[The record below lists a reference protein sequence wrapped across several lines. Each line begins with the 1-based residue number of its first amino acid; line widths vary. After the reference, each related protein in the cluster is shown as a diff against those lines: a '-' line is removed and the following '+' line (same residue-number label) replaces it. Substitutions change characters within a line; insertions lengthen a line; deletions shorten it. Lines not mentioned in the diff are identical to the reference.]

1 MKRYINP
8 ETYDIA
14 VIGAGHAGIEAALA
28 AARLGMRVA
37 IFAIN
42 LDSVGNMPCN
52 PCIGGTGKGQLVR
65 ELDAMGGEMGRAAD
79 ETSIQTRM
87 LNKGKGAAVY
97 SLRAQVDRM
106 AYRNRMKRTL
116 ESTPGLDLKQGEIV
130 AVERASAKSVILS
143 EREARAEGS
152 HTLSDRLHKEGDSSP
167 CGLGMTDNEAASGG
181 DTSSVTADAVPPS
194 PQGEGKWRVVT
205 RLGAVYNCRAVII
218 ATGTY
223 LKGRIYVGETS
234 YDGGP
239 DGMFASGPLS
249 ASLAKLGVPLRRF
262 KTGTPCRINR
272 STVDLEAME
281 RQPGDFMPEPFSFE
295 TTKHVRNDSDC
306 FVTYTNEQTHE
317 IIRENLGRS
326 PLYGGAITGVGP
338 RYCPSIEDKVVRF
351 PDRERHQ
358 LFLEPTGADTGEMY
372 LQGLSSSLPEE
383 VQLRMVRTIK
393 GLEHAVFMRTGYAIE
408 YDCTDPTALLPTLE
422 FRDLPGLYGAGQ
434 FNGTSGYEE
443 AAAQG
448 FVAGVN
454 AALKLKGEPPL
465 VLTRD
470 GSYIGTLIDDLV
482 TRGTNEPYRMMT
494 SRSEYRLTLRQDN
507 ADERLT
513 PVGRRVGLID
523 TARWRRFKAK
533 YRRVD
538 AEEQRLKNTV
548 VAPSERLNA
557 YLESVG
563 TSPIRT
569 GATLADLLKR
579 PEVSYGFLAPFD
591 PERPSLR
598 RAEWQQAVI
607 RIRYEGYISRQAAQ
621 IAEAKRAEETLLPP
635 DIDYD
640 DVYGLRTEARQKLKK
655 IRPRSIGQAARLQGV
670 NPADVDILL
679 IYLRKEK

>member
-1 MKRYINP
+1 MKRYTNP

-87 LNKGKGAAVY
+87 LNRGKGAAVY

-116 ESTPGLDLKQGEIV
+116 ESVPGLDLKQGEIV
-130 AVERASAKSVILS
+130 AVERISA
-143 EREARAEGS
+143 
-152 HTLSDRLHKEGDSSP
+152 
-167 CGLGMTDNEAASGG
+167 AAPTNAANSKAGNAG
-181 DTSSVTADAVPPS
+181 
-194 PQGEGKWRVVT
+194 WRVVT
-205 RLGAVYNCRAVII
+205 RLGAVYNCRAVVI

-223 LKGRIYVGETS
+223 LKGRIYVGEAA

-249 ASLAKLGVPLRRF
+249 ASLKKLGVPLRRF
-262 KTGTPCRINR
+262 KTGTPCRINV
-272 STVDLEAME
+272 STVDLGAME
-281 RQPGDFMPEPFSFE
+281 RQPGDPLPEPFSFD
-295 TTKHVRNDSDC
+295 TTRNVRNDADC
-306 FVTYTNEQTHE
+306 FVTYTNGRTHE

-338 RYCPSIEDKVVRF
+338 RYCPSIADKVVRF

-422 FRDLPGLYGAGQ
+422 FRELPGLYGAGQ

-465 VLTRD
+465 ILTRD

-513 PVGRRVGLID
+513 PVGRRIGLID
-523 TARWRRFKAK
+523 DARWRRFKAK
-533 YRRVD
+533 YRRVS
-538 AEEQRLKNTV
+538 AEEQRLKKTV
-548 VAPSERLNA
+548 VAPSEALNA
-557 YLESVG
+557 LLEGVG
-563 TSPIRT
+563 TLPLVT
-569 GATLADLLKR
+569 GTTLAQLLKR
-579 PEVSYGFLAPFD
+579 PELSYEALAPFD
-591 PERPSLR
+591 PQRPKLR
-598 RAEWQQAVI
+598 RAEWEQAVI
-607 RIRYEGYISRQAAQ
+607 RIRYEGYIARQAAQ

-655 IRPRSIGQAARLQGV
+655 LRPLSIGRASRITGV

-679 IYLRKEK
+679 IYLRKK